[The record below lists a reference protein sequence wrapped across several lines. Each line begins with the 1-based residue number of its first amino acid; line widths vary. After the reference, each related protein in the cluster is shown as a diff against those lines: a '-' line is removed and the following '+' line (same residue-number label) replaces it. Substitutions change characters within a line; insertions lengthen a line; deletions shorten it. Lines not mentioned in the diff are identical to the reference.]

1 MLRSTSVHLLLEHG
15 SQSPHDGIV
24 GEGGAGER
32 VRWPDIHWAVDVI
45 LASSLLRS
53 TRLNATPMINLS
65 LTLDDGRVL
74 SYRLTQEELHQW
86 RYTLARGLKDLDYL
100 ERKCRAAP
108 TTKGQKP
115 QA

>member
-1 MLRSTSVHLLLEHG
+1 MVASLHMAESSAEVALENAC
-15 SQSPHDGIV
+15 
-24 GEGGAGER
+24 GGR
-32 VRWPDIHWAVDVI
+32 TVTDIHWSVDVI

-100 ERKCRAAP
+100 ERKRRAAP
-108 TTKGQKP
+108 TIKGQKS